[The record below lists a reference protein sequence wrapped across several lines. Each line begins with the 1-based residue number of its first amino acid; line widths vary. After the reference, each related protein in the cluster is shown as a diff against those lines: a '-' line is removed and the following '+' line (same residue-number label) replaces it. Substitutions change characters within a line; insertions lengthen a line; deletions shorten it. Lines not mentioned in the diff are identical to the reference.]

1 MIFSFKKFIFIF
13 FLSIALLATNSY
25 GFDLYFHTLSSFNF
39 SSIGEI
45 NFSLSIFGLDFSRYI
60 LFHQFLVMTSYFGF
74 PPVITIAL
82 LQSFI
87 ITLLFQGGD
96 KVFISLLAKISISIV
111 GTFFWSPASLVII
124 CVVTL
129 LSNKNHDNS
138 NDKYIRAIY
147 CICVSIHFL
156 GLMLGLLYL
165 IKSKDRFFLFFIT
178 IFVLVFSHLTTGNAV
193 VQCPSIIRSA
203 ILDLSLDSIVDRVRY
218 KVKELIILLFL
229 LVIVYKSPLRSLK
242 ITGSEV
248 ISVYIMAIYSIALFL
263 LLVVSWQVYGYKLG
277 PLSESHDMLTTLRN
291 YSWFNLKTN
300 FNVCEILRY
309 RQ

>member
-1 MIFSFKKFIFIF
+1 MIFSLKKFTFIVI
-13 FLSIALLATNSY
+13 LSIALLATNSY

-45 NFSLSIFGLDFSRYI
+45 NFSLSIFGFDFSRYI
-60 LFHQFLVMTSYFGF
+60 LFHQFLVMTSYLGF

-82 LQSFI
+82 LQSFV

-96 KVFISLLAKISISIV
+96 KVFISLLAKVSISIV

-129 LSNKNHDNS
+129 LSNKKH
-138 NDKYIRAIY
+138 DKYTRAIY

-178 IFVLVFSHLTTGNAV
+178 IVVLVISHLTTGNAV
-193 VQCPSIIRSA
+193 IQCPSIIRSA
-203 ILDLSLDSIVDRVRY
+203 ILDLSFDSILDRVKY

-229 LVIVYKSPLRSLK
+229 LIIVYKSPLKNLK
-242 ITGSEV
+242 ITGSNI
-248 ISVYIMAIYSIALFL
+248 ISVYIIAIYSIALFL

-277 PLSESHDMLTTLRN
+277 PMSESHEMLTTLRD